1 MLQGLSAIISQNLYI
16 DKVCTVN
23 LGHNETIC
31 GDIMN
36 HNETQVFVFPI
47 QLLCNFQTTAYI

>member
-1 MLQGLSAIISQNLYI
+1 MHIQGLSAIISQDLYI

-31 GDIMN
+31 DDILN
-36 HNETQVFVFPI
+36 HNETQIEVQRYVSAL
-47 QLLCNFQTTAYI
+47 QESS